1 MEIRKA
7 TDGDLQTVD
16 ELVVG
21 IYVAEEFVPVERA
34 DNLRTAEKRAAVCD
48 VFVATNDDRSIIGT
62 VTLVTTRSEFSQL
75 ALDAEAEVRLLCVSP
90 SARGSGAGE
99 ALIRRCLERAT
110 LAGFSGMVL
119 STQPTMKAA
128 HRLYERLDFSR
139 TPERDW
145 VQGNGGEMLVYARL
159 LP

>member
-34 DNLRTAEKRAAVCD
+34 DHLRTAEKRAAVCD
-48 VFVATNDDRSIIGT
+48 VFVATNAGRSIIGT

-110 LAGFSGMVL
+110 LAGVFGHGPFESADHESGSPAL
-119 STQPTMKAA
+119 
-128 HRLYERLDFSR
+128 R
-139 TPERDW
+139 TPRFFTHS
-145 VQGNGGEMLVYARL
+145 
-159 LP
+159 